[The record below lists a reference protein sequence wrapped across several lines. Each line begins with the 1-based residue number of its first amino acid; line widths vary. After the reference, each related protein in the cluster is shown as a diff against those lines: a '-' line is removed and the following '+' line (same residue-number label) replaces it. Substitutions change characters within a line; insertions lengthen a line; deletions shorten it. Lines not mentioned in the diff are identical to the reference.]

1 MDRFI
6 HPGFLPGIGGITRAG
21 GVHGIRIIG
30 MSIMVTGIIIIIGM
44 AGGIGVPL
52 TIILIVTTQVTGP
65 AEGIRVW

>member
-1 MDRFI
+1 MCNGI
-6 HPGFLPGIGGITRAG
+6 LHGIGAIIPDI
-21 GVHGIRIIG
+21 GVHGVRIIG

-52 TIILIVTTQVTGP
+52 IIILIVTTQVTGP